1 MKLELREETVALLS
15 ELKSGRVDGWVKV
28 DWGDADVID
37 MIGEALNRFGFGTK
51 TEEEVLEIA
60 KEYEEEATG
69 WAKREGLEVN
79 YRIPVRINIVRHF
92 L

>member
-1 MKLELREETVALLS
+1 LKLEPREEIVALLN

-37 MIGEALNRFGFGTK
+37 MIGETLSSLSFEAK
-51 TEEEVLEIA
+51 TEKEVLEIA
-60 KEYEEEATG
+60 KEYEDAATD
-69 WAKREGLEVN
+69 WAEREGLEVDHH
-79 YRIPVRINIVRHF
+79 IPVRINIVRHF